1 MKKEFEFYSSK
12 ILSNKLRLM
21 FKELFFK
28 EIEIY
33 KSFLF
38 VINQEEDPLA
48 WLIFKSLKN
57 ENPKKFLDFKI
68 KFNQKLKQEKI
79 IKSRKLQRKAL
90 KKVKYRHEFV
100 QLVCALFRSTNSKSY
115 LLVAES
121 AFYFQKYIF

>member
-79 IKSRKLQRKAL
+79 IKSRKL
-90 KKVKYRHEFV
+90 
-100 QLVCALFRSTNSKSY
+100 
-115 LLVAES
+115 
-121 AFYFQKYIF
+121 